1 MVVKIGHKIRQFR
14 LEAGLTQGALA
25 LKLKKQQSY
34 VAKLEVDYRSISL
47 NTLEKIARAL
57 KKQMRDFL

>member
-47 NTLEKIARAL
+47 NTLEK
-57 KKQMRDFL
+57 KEVV